1 MARDGRLSAGRI
13 HYPAG
18 SDQEVVR
25 RRLVF
30 AGLAVIVV
38 VLAGIFGYWLL
49 GGGVWSLVDCAYMVV
64 ITITSVGYAEV
75 LPVSELAGGRA
86 FTMVLLITGMG
97 VSFYFLSALTAFIIE
112 GDLQEAIWRRRMG
125 RSLDKLEGHYIV
137 CGAGETG
144 KHVVEELVQAGL
156 EVVVIEQSPE
166 HLDALFRLL
175 GTRFIGMS
183 GDATEDSL
191 LLECGIERAAGIVT
205 SLQSDRDNLFIT
217 VTARQLNPRMRIVS
231 RAVHEQARPKLL
243 RAGADAIVSPNT
255 IGGRR
260 MAHELLRPSVVGFL
274 DLLVRD
280 AGHQLSVE
288 ECLLRPGTRVEG
300 RTLAGSGIRKVSN
313 VLVLSVITAARE
325 SHVFNPSPDF
335 VLRAGMTLIVLGD
348 REDVERLKAWLD
360 STSTPHV
367 DLGMEP
373 LVGS

>member
-1 MARDGRLSAGRI
+1 METVDSVVIGAG
-13 HYPAG
+13 
-18 SDQEVVR
+18 VV
-25 RRLVF
+25 
-30 AGLAVIVV
+30 GLACAHS
-38 VLAGIFGYWLL
+38 LA
-49 GGGVWSLVDCAYMVV
+49 
-64 ITITSVGYAEV
+64 
-75 LPVSELAGGRA
+75 R
-86 FTMVLLITGMG
+86 
-97 VSFYFLSALTAFIIE
+97 
-112 GDLQEAIWRRRMG
+112 
-125 RSLDKLEGHYIV
+125 
-137 CGAGETG
+137 
-144 KHVVEELVQAGL
+144 AGL

-360 STSTPHV
+360 NTSTPHV

>member
-373 LVGS
+373 LVES

>member
-360 STSTPHV
+360 NTSTPHV

-373 LVGS
+373 LVES

>member
-360 STSTPHV
+360 NTSTPHV